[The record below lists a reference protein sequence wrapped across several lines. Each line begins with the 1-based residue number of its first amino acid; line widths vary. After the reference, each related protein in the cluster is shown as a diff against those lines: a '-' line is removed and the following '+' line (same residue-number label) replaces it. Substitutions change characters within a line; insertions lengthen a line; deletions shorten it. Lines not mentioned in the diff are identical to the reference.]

1 MKSFNDLALDQE
13 LVRAV
18 SDLGFA
24 TPTPVQEQTI
34 PVFLSQETDI
44 IALAQTGTGK
54 TAAFGLPLL
63 QLIDAD
69 LDYTQ
74 AIILCPT
81 RELCLQITR
90 DLQSFSKYKRHIH
103 MVAVYGGAPIMG
115 QIKDLKKTTHII
127 VATPGRLMD
136 LMDRKAISLK
146 KVRFAVLDEAD
157 EMLKMGFREDMETIL
172 GTTPQEKITCLF
184 SATMPSEVKQIVNR
198 FLTEPTEIKVKGTQ
212 GTAENLEHEYAV
224 VHARD
229 KYAALKRIIDV
240 NQDFYG
246 MVFCQTK
253 IETQEISDKLI
264 KEGYSADCIH
274 GDLSQ
279 NQREKTL
286 NRFRHKAI
294 TIMLATDVAA
304 RGIDVDGLTHVI
316 HYHLPDEF
324 ENYTHRSGRTA
335 RAGKSGVSFT
345 LLNVKEFYKLR
356 HIEKATG
363 IKFKRTMI
371 PNAAEIRDKKM
382 LAAVHRIVQMEV
394 DQEQFNQPDVQAA
407 AQELSKLDKESLVQ
421 KILSF
426 ELGRFSDAYMS
437 SPDLNVYE
445 KGDQDQRGD
454 YGGGVKLFISVGT
467 KDGFNK
473 QTLKEFVA
481 DYGEI
486 PLTDIL
492 YSDVSGVYSFI
503 KVDEKYVEKIISA
516 IHGGNLNGRTVRIER
531 TESRGPGGGGGGGYK
546 KGPSRDYASK
556 KPYDREKSY
565 GRERS
570 NSRDHSSSGPRKYSD
585 KRNRK

>member
-13 LVRAV
+13 IVRAV

-90 DLQSFSKYKRHIH
+90 DLQSFSKYLQHIH
-103 MVAVYGGAPIMG
+103 IVAVYGGAPIMG
-115 QIKDLKKTTHII
+115 QIKDLKKTTHIV

-136 LMDRKAISLK
+136 LMERKALSLK

-157 EMLKMGFREDMETIL
+157 EMLKMGFREDMEHIL

-184 SATMPSEVKQIVNR
+184 SATMPSEVKQIVSR

-371 PNAAEIRDKKM
+371 PNATEIRDKKM
-382 LAAVHRIVQMEV
+382 LAAVNRIIHMEV
-394 DQEQFNQPDVQAA
+394 DEEQFAHADVQSAA
-407 AQELSKLDKESLVQ
+407 AELSKLEKEALVR

-426 ELGRFSDAYMS
+426 ELGRFSEAYMN

-454 YGGGVKLFISVGT
+454 YGGVKLFISVGT

-481 DYGEI
+481 DYGEV
-486 PLTDIL
+486 PLKEIV
-492 YSDVSGVYSFI
+492 YSDVSGVYSFV
-503 KVDEKYVEKIISA
+503 KVDEKYVDKIINA
-516 IHGGNLNGRTVRIER
+516 INGGNLNGRTVRIER
-531 TESRGPGGGGGGGYK
+531 TESRGGGGHGRSEGGFK
-546 KGPSRDYASK
+546 RGPSRDYASK

-565 GRERS
+565 GREKS
-570 NSRDHSSSGPRKYSD
+570 SSSGKYSG
-585 KRNRK
+585 KRNKR